1 MTTNGIR
8 TGHLVHHRVILDGKS
23 RMEYMLIGQQGWLMF
38 GELPESLETMARI
51 LKNAYS
57 SGELQDCIP
66 LACIPVF
73 MNTITEWSST
83 WYGYV
88 VRNLLFNVRNYRV

>member
-1 MTTNGIR
+1 
-8 TGHLVHHRVILDGKS
+8 
-23 RMEYMLIGQQGWLMF
+23 MEYMLIGQQGWLMF

-88 VRNLLFNVRNYRV
+88 VRNLLFNVRNYRVWEISNFPIEQSSCSGEDNRKY